1 MKNEII
7 NVTVNPDGTVEVH
20 AEGFKGK
27 GCEAA
32 TKFIE
37 EALGMDAKNRKK
49 LPEYYANE
57 TVKLTQKT

>member
-1 MKNEII
+1 MSKETIV
-7 NVTVNPDGTVEVH
+7 VTVGLNGEVEVS

-37 EALGMDAKNRKK
+37 EALGMSGKRKFK
-49 LPEYYANE
+49 PEYYATE
-57 TVKLTQKT
+57 TVKQEQRT

>member
-7 NVTVNPDGTVEVH
+7 NVVVNPDGTVEVS

-37 EALGMDAKNRKK
+37 EALGMDGDRKK

>member
-1 MKNEII
+1 MSKEQIV
-7 NVTVNPDGTVEVH
+7 VTVGVNGEIEIS

-37 EALGMDAKNRKK
+37 EALGLGGTRTKKPEWFQQETAKQVQR
-49 LPEYYANE
+49 
-57 TVKLTQKT
+57 T

>member
-7 NVTVNPDGTVEVH
+7 NVTLGPDGTVEVA

-37 EALGMDAKNRKK
+37 EALGMGDGDRKK

-57 TVKLTQKT
+57 TVKLTQKA